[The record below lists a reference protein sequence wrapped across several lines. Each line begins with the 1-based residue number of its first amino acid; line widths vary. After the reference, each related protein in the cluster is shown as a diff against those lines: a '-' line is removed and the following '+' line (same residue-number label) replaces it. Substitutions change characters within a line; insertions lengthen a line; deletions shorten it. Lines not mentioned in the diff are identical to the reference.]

1 MLYLLLNRYPFV
13 FPDSF
18 EYARGG
24 CSATL
29 RSPTLGCAMWPVIA
43 MTGIWGYVTVQTA
56 ITAFSFVLLSKH
68 IFGYVRTSMV
78 SLAILL
84 ANVGLFSGWL
94 MADIWTIIGLISLF
108 LIITGY
114 TSPIVGSVLAF
125 SLAVHY
131 ANFPVCLSVA
141 CVFWVLVRSGRKTI
155 LAFFFAF

>member
-1 MLYLLLNRYPFV
+1 
-13 FPDSF
+13 
-18 EYARGG
+18 
-24 CSATL
+24 
-29 RSPTLGCAMWPVIA
+29 MWPVIA

-94 MADIWTIIGLISLF
+94 MADIWTIYWPHLLF
-108 LIITGY
+108 LIITGH
-114 TSPIVGSVLAF
+114 TSPIVTVLAF

-155 LAFFFAF
+155 LAFFLCFLSGIALVVATNLFVGQFSFASKGTYS